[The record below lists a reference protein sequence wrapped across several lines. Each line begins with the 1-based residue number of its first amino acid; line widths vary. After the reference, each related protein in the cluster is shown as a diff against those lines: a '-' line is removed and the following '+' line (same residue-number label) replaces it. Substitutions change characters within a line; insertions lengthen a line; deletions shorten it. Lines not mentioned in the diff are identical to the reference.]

1 MTADFKVGSL
11 ASFIS
16 QKSECESKKKPVQ
29 KNQSLLDQLF
39 AGSGDNKAAV
49 VHVPVQVPEEQ
60 KQQVKKNKRT
70 TDDYA
75 INAVP
80 KVKKFK
86 QAKELDDDDVE
97 KVLDPGPAAFDD
109 EDDDADLK
117 SEKVNRAQKKQ
128 ELKNIKKKEQS
139 KGQKDEDSDRVIL
152 IKNLPSNVKRRTLQ
166 RFFGKVGKIDAVWL
180 RCAAL
185 ADPAVPKKVA
195 VIKKD
200 FHPERKSISAFI
212 RYEKPE
218 SAKEALSL
226 TGTEFQEHHI
236 TVTLSSEK
244 KETNKAIFVGNLS
257 FSIEDED
264 LWQHFA
270 ECGKIVDVR
279 IVRDRT
285 NGIGKGFG
293 YVNFEVRHIG
303 YKHFLMINNFYIV
316 S

>member
-1 MTADFKVGSL
+1 MAANFEVGSL

-16 QKSECESKKKPVQ
+16 QKSEDEAKKKPVQ
-29 KNQSLLDQLF
+29 KNQNLLDKLF
-39 AGSGDNKAAV
+39 AASSDNRAAV
-49 VHVPVQVPEEQ
+49 VNVPIAVPEEEKQ
-60 KQQVKKNKRT
+60 KPKKNKRK
-70 TDDYA
+70 TDEYA
-75 INAVP
+75 ITAVP

-86 QAKELDDDDVE
+86 KPTDLEEEDIE
-97 KVLDPGPAAFDD
+97 KVLDPGPAALDD
-109 EDDDADLK
+109 EEDDEADLK
-117 SEKVNRAQKKQ
+117 SEKVNRSQKKK
-128 ELKNIKKKEQS
+128 ELKNIKKKEES
-139 KGQKDEDSDRVIL
+139 KGQKGEDSDRIIL
-152 IKNLPSNVKRRTLQ
+152 VKNLPSNVKRRTIQ
-166 RFFGKVGKIDAVWL
+166 RFFGKVGKVEAVWL

-185 ADPAVPKKVA
+185 ADPSVPKKVA

-236 TVTLSSEK
+236 TVTLSAEK
-244 KETNKAIFVGNLS
+244 RETNKAIFVGNLT

-264 LWQHFA
+264 LWQHFV

-293 YVNFEVRHIG
+293 YVNFEVSSN
-303 YKHFLMINNFYIV
+303 KDLIV